1 MTFPRFAI
9 ALALVTA
16 AAVVAAQEPKGTA
29 ARPAG
34 PAEAGVSEEGVSFQ
48 MPAAQPVEVRRP
60 EPLRAERVEVHEL
73 APGTD
78 WGAPGDL
85 LVTIHGRGF
94 QETARSPR
102 LELAG
107 AAVVFEET
115 IVDAE
120 GAMLFVV
127 IPRQRVPE
135 LERLSFQEVVV
146 VNPGARQD
154 PKYARAAVEATA
166 AELLRPAA
174 GAPRALLVYRDGRFR
189 RELAQP

>member
-1 MTFPRFAI
+1 MTFPRVAI
-9 ALALVTA
+9 ALGLLTA
-16 AAVVAAQEPKGTA
+16 AAIVAAQEPKTTE
-29 ARPAG
+29 ARPTG
-34 PAEAGVSEEGVSFQ
+34 PAEAGVTEEGVAFQ
-48 MPAAQPVEVRRP
+48 MPAPQPVEVRRP

-73 APGTD
+73 AQGTH

-107 AAVVFEET
+107 GTVVFEET

-127 IPRQRVPE
+127 IPRQRVSE
-135 LERLSFQEVVV
+135 LERLSLQEVVV

-154 PKYARAAVEATA
+154 PEYARAALEATA
-166 AELLRPAA
+166 AELLRPAP
-174 GAPRALLVYRDGRFR
+174 GAAPALLVYRDGRFTR
-189 RELAQP
+189 QLQP